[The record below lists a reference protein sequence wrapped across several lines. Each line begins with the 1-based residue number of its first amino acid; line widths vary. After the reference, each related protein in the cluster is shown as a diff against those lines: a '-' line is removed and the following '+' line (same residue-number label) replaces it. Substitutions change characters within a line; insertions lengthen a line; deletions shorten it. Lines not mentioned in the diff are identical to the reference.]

1 MEKFLLTVLRVEL
14 IAAPFVFGWAI
25 HEYCQCRKAER
36 ELYESFAETEAMLDA
51 VNEKWID

>member
-25 HEYCQCRKAER
+25 HEYYQCRKTER